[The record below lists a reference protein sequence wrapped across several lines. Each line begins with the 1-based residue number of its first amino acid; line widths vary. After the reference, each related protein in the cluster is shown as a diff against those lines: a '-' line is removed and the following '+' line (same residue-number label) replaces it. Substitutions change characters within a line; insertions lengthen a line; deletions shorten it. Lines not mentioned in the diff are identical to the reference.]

1 MNYTID
7 KGKKWDYEN
16 GFYLTCGKE
25 RIGKLLNHLEIY
37 KKILERPG
45 DILEF
50 GVFKGTSFMRLLYFR
65 SLLENESSRKI
76 IGFDI
81 FGKFPDSEKFIED
94 KNFIRKFENSGGEG
108 ISKEEL
114 TELIDEK
121 LIRNYELIKG
131 DITHTLPN
139 WLEQNPQ
146 KRFSLVHLDV
156 DVYEPSIQT
165 IELIYDRIVPG
176 GILMLDDYGTVL
188 GETKAIEEFLKKRG
202 LNPKFKKI
210 KYYHIPAYITKK

>member
-1 MNYTID
+1 MNYRVN
-7 KGKKWDYEN
+7 KEKKWDYEN

-25 RIGKLLNHLEIY
+25 RIGKLLNHFKIY
-37 KKILERPG
+37 KKIIDKPG

-65 SLLENESSRKI
+65 ALLENESSRKI

-81 FGKFPDSEKFIED
+81 FGKFPESKKFIED
-94 KNFIRKFENSGGEG
+94 KKFIKKFENNGGEG
-108 ISKEEL
+108 ISKQEL

-131 DITHTLPN
+131 DITRTLPD
-139 WLEQNPQ
+139 WLAQNPH

-156 DVYEPSIQT
+156 DVYEPSIKT
-165 IELIYDRIVPG
+165 IELVYDRIVPG

-188 GETKAIEEFLKKRG
+188 GETKAIEEFLEKRG
-202 LNPKFKKI
+202 LNPEFKKI
-210 KYYHIPAYITKK
+210 KYYHIPTYITKK

>member
-1 MNYTID
+1 MNYTVD
-7 KGKKWDYEN
+7 KEKKWDYEN

-25 RIGKLLNHLEIY
+25 RIGKLLNHFEIY
-37 KKILERPG
+37 KKILEKSG

-108 ISKEEL
+108 ISKEDL
-114 TELIDEK
+114 KELIDEK

-131 DITHTLPN
+131 DITQTLPN

-165 IELIYDRIVPG
+165 IELIYDRIVTG

-210 KYYHIPAYITKK
+210 KYYHIPTYITKK

>member
-1 MNYTID
+1 MNYTVD
-7 KGKKWDYEN
+7 KEKKWDYEN

-25 RIGKLLNHLEIY
+25 RIGKLLNHFEIY
-37 KKILERPG
+37 KKILEKSG

-108 ISKEEL
+108 ISKEDL
-114 TELIDEK
+114 KELIDEK

-131 DITHTLPN
+131 DITQTLPN
-139 WLEQNPQ
+139 WLERNPQ

-165 IELIYDRIVPG
+165 IELIYDRIVTG
-176 GILMLDDYGTVL
+176 GLLMLDDYGTDLV
-188 GETKAIEEFLKKRG
+188 ETKAIEENLKKRG
-202 LNPKFKKI
+202 
-210 KYYHIPAYITKK
+210 